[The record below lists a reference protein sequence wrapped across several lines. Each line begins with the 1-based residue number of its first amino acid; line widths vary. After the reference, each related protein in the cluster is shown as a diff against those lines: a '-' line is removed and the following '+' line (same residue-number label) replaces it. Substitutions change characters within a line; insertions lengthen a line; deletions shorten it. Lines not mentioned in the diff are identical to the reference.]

1 MTEDDRKFVADFES
15 RVRQLMME
23 YQALNAEN
31 DRLNDTLKSKDQTI
45 QQLKEKN
52 EQLASDYESLK
63 MAKMIQ
69 ISDSEMEDAQKR
81 ITKLVRE
88 IDRCI
93 SLIDV

>member
-23 YQALNAEN
+23 YQALKAEN

-52 EQLASDYESLK
+52 NLRL
-63 MAKMIQ
+63 
-69 ISDSEMEDAQKR
+69 
-81 ITKLVRE
+81 ITKALRWL
-88 IDRCI
+88 R
-93 SLIDV
+93 

>member
-1 MTEDDRKFVADFES
+1 
-15 RVRQLMME
+15 MME
-23 YQALNAEN
+23 YQALKAEN

-63 MAKMIQ
+63 VAKMIQ

>member
-1 MTEDDRKFVADFES
+1 
-15 RVRQLMME
+15 
-23 YQALNAEN
+23 
-31 DRLNDTLKSKDQTI
+31 
-45 QQLKEKN
+45 
-52 EQLASDYESLK
+52 

>member
-1 MTEDDRKFVADFES
+1 
-15 RVRQLMME
+15 MME
-23 YQALNAEN
+23 YQALKAEN